1 MHTTTKQKPLVPEL
15 RFSGFSGGW
24 SENKIGSIVKVERG
38 GSPRPIQNYITSS
51 SDGVPWI
58 KIGDLK
64 NGDRFVTKTAEKIKP
79 EGVKNSREVFP
90 GDFILSNSMSFGRPY
105 IVNIYGCIHDGWLA
119 LRNEKQEKV
128 INSFLYILLQSDA
141 TKKKFLSL
149 AAGSAVKNLK
159 SETVQLAK
167 ISYPN
172 ITEQQKI
179 ADFLGS
185 VDAWLDNLR
194 GQKTALQS
202 YKQGMMQKLFSGQV
216 RFKDEAGKSFPD
228 WEEKKLGQTSQ
239 IVGGGTPD
247 TTISTYWGG
256 KISWYTPTEI
266 KTGKPSASLRTI
278 TTAGLNNSSAKVL
291 PIGTILLTTRATI
304 GDVAI
309 LEAEA
314 ATNQGFQSLIVNEH
328 NHNYFLY
335 FWLQHHKNEL
345 IKKANGS
352 TFLEVSSKEIAKIPI
367 SLPTKMEQKKIADFL
382 TALDHTITA
391 KGEEITKVEEWKK
404 GLMQKMFV

>member
-1 MHTTTKQKPLVPEL
+1 MSATTKQKPLVPEL
-15 RFSGFSGGW
+15 RFSGFDGGW
-24 SENKIGSIVKVERG
+24 QEIKLDDCISDTVDNRGKTPPVSTEGIPMIEVNAIGNKNIDYKK
-38 GSPRPIQNYITSS
+38 IT
-51 SDGVPWI
+51 
-58 KIGDLK
+58 K
-64 NGDRFVTKTAEKIKP
+64 FVTKNTYDTWFRNYLKPQDVLFSTVGATAQCSIYDGKTTSVVAQNIVGLRFSEVDSVFGFYLLVEPSNNHKFKKIQMNGVQPSVKVSQMIHLCFAVP
-79 EGVKNSREVFP
+79 ELP
-90 GDFILSNSMSFGRPY
+90 
-105 IVNIYGCIHDGWLA
+105 
-119 LRNEKQEKV
+119 
-128 INSFLYILLQSDA
+128 
-141 TKKKFLSL
+141 
-149 AAGSAVKNLK
+149 
-159 SETVQLAK
+159 
-167 ISYPN
+167 
-172 ITEQQKI
+172 EQQKI
-179 ADFLGS
+179 ADFIGS

-216 RFKDEAGKSFPD
+216 RFKDEEGRNFPEL
-228 WEEKKLGQTSQ
+228 EEKKLGQTSQ

-256 KISWYTPTEI
+256 TISWYTPTEI
-266 KTGKPSASLRTI
+266 KTGNPSASLRTI

-345 IKKANGS
+345 SKKANGS
-352 TFLEVSSKEIAKIPI
+352 TFLEVSSKEIAKIAI
-367 SLPTKMEQKKIADFL
+367 SLPTKQEQQKIADFL
-382 TALDHTITA
+382 TALDQTITTKA
-391 KGEEITKVEEWKK
+391 EEITKVEEWKK

>member
-1 MHTTTKQKPLVPEL
+1 MSTATKQQKLVPEL

-202 YKQGMMQKLFSGQV
+202 YKQGMMQKLFTGQV

-228 WEEKKLGQTSQ
+228 WEKKELGELLSYKQPTEFIVESTEYKDEYKTPVLTAGKTFILGYTDETKGVYDYELPVIIFDDFTTATKFVDFKFKVKSSAMKILVPLDGHNAQ
-239 IVGGGTPD
+239 FLFEAIQHIQFEVGGHGRQW
-247 TTISTYWGG
+247 ISKYSRIPVST
-256 KISWYTPTEI
+256 
-266 KTGKPSASLRTI
+266 PSAEEQS
-278 TTAGLNNSSAKVL
+278 K
-291 PIGTILLTTRATI
+291 I
-304 GDVAI
+304 GDFILSVDKLVAAK
-309 LEAEA
+309 E
-314 ATNQGFQSLIVNEH
+314 
-328 NHNYFLY
+328 
-335 FWLQHHKNEL
+335 K
-345 IKKANGS
+345 
-352 TFLEVSSKEIAKIPI
+352 EVA
-367 SLPTKMEQKKIADFL
+367 
-382 TALDHTITA
+382 
-391 KGEEITKVEEWKK
+391 KVEEWKK